1 VLGYNANEVSMNSVN
16 VSIELPRSVLT
27 SLRLE
32 PESFGK
38 ELRLAAAVKWYEVG
52 MISQSK
58 AAEVAGLSRAEFL
71 TALGR
76 FSVSPFQYDAT
87 EIKTESSDG

>member
-1 VLGYNANEVSMNSVN
+1 MNSVN
-16 VSIELPRSVLT
+16 VSIELPRSVLS

-52 MISQSK
+52 RISQSK

-71 TALGR
+71 AALSQ
-76 FSVSPFQYDAT
+76 FSVSPFQYNAA
-87 EIKTESSDG
+87 EIKTESSDE

>member
-1 VLGYNANEVSMNSVN
+1 MNNVN
-16 VSIELPRSVLT
+16 VSIELPRSVLST
-27 SLRLE
+27 LRLE

-38 ELRLAAAVKWYEVG
+38 ELRLAAAVKWYEIG

-58 AAEVAGLSRAEFL
+58 AAEVAGVSRADFL

-76 FSVSPFQYDAT
+76 FSVTPFQYST
-87 EIKTESSDG
+87 EEIRAESADE